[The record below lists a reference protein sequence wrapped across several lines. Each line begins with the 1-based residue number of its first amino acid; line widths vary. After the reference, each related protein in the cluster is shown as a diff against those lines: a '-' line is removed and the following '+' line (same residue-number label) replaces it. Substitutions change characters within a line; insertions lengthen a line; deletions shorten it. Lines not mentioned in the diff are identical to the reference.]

1 MAYKVSVEKRLYQTA
16 IVEIDASSEEEA
28 IRLVQQKIDNG
39 RLVDKDVAW
48 GELMHEYGTFN
59 TTGDVDE

>member
-48 GELMHEYGTFN
+48 GELMYEDGTFT
-59 TTGDVDE
+59 TTGDVD